1 MANIE
6 AAREMSVAQHLRRLI
21 DSLDTERLKWL
32 AEYIG
37 AELDR
42 RRLESTLENI
52 DVRELQE

>member
-1 MANIE
+1 MTTLNE
-6 AAREMSVAQHLRRLI
+6 HLRRLI
-21 DSLDTERLKWL
+21 DNLTTERLKWL

-52 DVRELQE
+52 DVRELQER